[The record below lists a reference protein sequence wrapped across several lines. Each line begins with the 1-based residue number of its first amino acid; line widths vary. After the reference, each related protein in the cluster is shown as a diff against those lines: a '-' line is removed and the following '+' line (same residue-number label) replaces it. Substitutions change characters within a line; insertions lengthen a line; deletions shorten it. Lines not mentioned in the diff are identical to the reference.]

1 MLVYLFEWLSH
12 YFKGLEVFSSYI
24 SVRIIMISITSL
36 LITLALGR
44 PMISW
49 LQKMQIGQIVRDDGP
64 QSHFSKRNTPTMGGV
79 LILSSVIISC
89 LLWGD
94 LTSIYLWILILVVIF
109 FGAIGFFDDYLKLV
123 LKHPKGLRAKYKFAL
138 QSIFSIVLAIVLFY
152 LLSKNGQ
159 MSLSIP
165 FSKSLYIPIGIVI
178 FVVLAFF
185 IINGSS
191 NAVNLTDGLDGL
203 AIVPVV
209 LVAAGLGIYAY
220 IETNSTLANYLLFNY
235 LGNPGLAEVAVF
247 CAAVCGSG
255 LAFLWFNSHPAEV
268 FMGDVGSLTLGA
280 VLGVIAVMVRQELIF
295 FIMGLLFVVEALSV
309 MLQVG
314 SYKLRNGKR
323 IFRMAPIHHHFELKG
338 WPETKV
344 VIRFWIISLILFLI
358 GLAAIKVR

>member
-1 MLVYLFEWLSH
+1 MLIYLFKWLSQ
-12 YFKGLEVFSSYI
+12 YISGLAVFSHYLSI
-24 SVRIIMISITSL
+24 RIIMISITSL
-36 LITLALGR
+36 LITLFLGG
-44 PMISW
+44 PMIRW
-49 LQKMQIGQIVRDDGP
+49 LQKMQIGQVVRDDGP
-64 QSHFSKRNTPTMGGV
+64 ESHFSKKNTPTMGGV
-79 LILSSVIISC
+79 LILSSIVISS

-94 LTSIYLWILILVVIF
+94 LSSIYLWILILVVVF
-109 FGAIGFFDDYLKLV
+109 FGAIGFIDDYLKLV
-123 LKHPKGLRAKYKFAL
+123 LKNPKGLRAKHKFAL
-138 QSIFSIVLAIVLFY
+138 QTIFSIILAIILFY

-165 FSKSLYIPIGIVI
+165 FSKSLSIPMGIVLFI
-178 FVVLAFF
+178 VLTFF

-209 LVAAGLGIYAY
+209 LVAIGLGIYAY
-220 IETNSTLANYLLFNY
+220 IETNSILANYFLFNY
-235 LGNPGLAEVAVF
+235 LGNSGLTEVAVF
-247 CAAVCGSG
+247 CAAMGGSG
-255 LAFLWFNSHPAEV
+255 LGFLWFNSYPAEV

-280 VLGVIAVMVRQELIF
+280 VLGVIAIMIRQELVF

-314 SYKLRNGKR
+314 SYKLRKGKR